1 MKKAEDF
8 RKAFG
13 PADAGFRTVMQKT
26 IEGLKAEEEK
36 KKSAWGLRQFRMP
49 ALAAALAVVLI
60 VGIAAGGGFHGLINR
75 PDEIAPNGIQYT
87 AQPIETALTQGM
99 EEENAGT
106 AVSYENETE
115 YALIQRV
122 LGFVEHWNAAE
133 SRTDEDLDEM
143 LKLCVPE
150 WKEEV
155 GDARTALNEILGDSA
170 CAGFDVGNSVSGNAG
185 DPIRTLTCEN
195 VLLALGDTGYQK
207 YRMEFDLCLGTDGYR
222 YINPASIRRTMPTVE
237 KTEPLTDPAEIIS
250 AGLEEKWPGITQEL
264 VPVNLSCEK
273 QGLRFE
279 VISAVVK
286 RHEAYYVWSVRDLE
300 GNRIRKETGSP
311 YNPSIT
317 DDFMSSST
325 LESVDLLYEEAEQR
339 YTFGT
344 RRMYDKELPAGDGS
358 FTLAIDDVPVRHR
371 TVADLFP
378 YLKKYGKTE
387 KGTALPAVLN
397 EYSWFNEEGWK
408 KTGKVLEDTNP
419 LDIALDENIFLSGIG
434 WINDELHVRIHFAD
448 NREMTS
454 GHGYEDWHYESW
466 LGEYVDA
473 EGEYAGDY
481 IAMLTWDDT
490 GDGVP
495 DWAEYV
501 LNGIPKDE
509 NGGKLEIE
517 LMTLEEYVEDTW
529 EVKIPI
535 RLVRQDPDNS
545 GDTEYEND
553 GLKYMLHYDGT
564 ATVVSVADDRK
575 LDTVSIPELVK
586 KQYRVTEI
594 GDGAFENCSGLGW
607 IEFSPYVKY
616 IGDRA
621 FRGCTGLA
629 GAYFP
634 AKMSSIGVSA
644 FEGCT
649 GLMNAVFAEEENFSI
664 GENAFRGCTSLTEV
678 TLPSGTSGVG
688 SFLFADCVNLESV
701 TLPLMV
707 TGVSDSM
714 FSGCVRLETVSM
726 PEGQRYIGKNA
737 FEGCLSLDTIDLT
750 DQMMFIDDEAF
761 KGCEILDNLVIPAST
776 WGIGERAFQDC
787 SGIKTITIQTKELEE
802 IGEDVWKGCDEQNI
816 EVIVDGETKNL
827 TDWYKEA
834 REKAGQS

>member
-36 KKSAWGLRQFRMP
+36 KKAARDFRRFRVP
-49 ALAAALAVVLI
+49 ALAAAMAIVLI
-60 VGIAAGGGFHGLINR
+60 VGIAVRGGFHGLINR

-87 AQPIETALTQGM
+87 AQPIETTLAQGT
-99 EEENAGT
+99 EEIV
-106 AVSYENETE
+106 VSEENETE

-122 LGFVEHWNAAE
+122 LGFVEHWNATE

-155 GDARTALNEILGDSA
+155 GDARTALNGILGDSA

-185 DPIRTLTCEN
+185 DPIRTLTCNN
-195 VLLALGDTGYQK
+195 VLLALGDKGYQK
-207 YRMEFDLCLGTDGYR
+207 YRMEFDLVLEADGLR
-222 YINPASIRRTMPTVE
+222 YIDPESIRRTMTAFDDPV
-237 KTEPLTDPAEIIS
+237 PPTDPEDIINN
-250 AGLEEKWPGITQEL
+250 GLEAQWPGITKEL

-286 RHEAYYVWSVRDLE
+286 RYEAYYVWSIQDLE
-300 GNRIRKETGSP
+300 SDRINSENRNSYGF
-311 YNPSIT
+311 IT
-317 DDFMSSST
+317 DNFRAGASLDGT
-325 LESVDLLYEEAEQR
+325 GLLYEDTEHR

-344 RRMYDKELPAGDGS
+344 KRIYDKVLPSGDGT
-358 FTLAIDDVPVRHR
+358 FTLGIDTLPVRHR
-371 TVADLFP
+371 IFADLTP
-378 YLKKYGKTE
+378 YRKKYGKTE
-387 KGTALPAVLN
+387 KGKELPKLLQN
-397 EYSWFNEEGWK
+397 YSRFDRDEWQEN
-408 KTGKVLEDTNP
+408 GKVLDDTHP
-419 LDIALDENIFLSGIG
+419 LEIKLDEDIFLTGIG
-434 WINDELHVRIHFAD
+434 WINGELHARIHFKD
-448 NREMTS
+448 NRELFTES
-454 GHGYEDWHYESW
+454 GLKDLRFNSFLCCGARE
-466 LGEYVDA
+466 
-473 EGEYAGDY
+473 
-481 IAMLTWDDT
+481 IATLEWDDT
-490 GDGVP
+490 DDGIP
-495 DWAEYV
+495 DWVEYV
-501 LNGIPKDE
+501 L
-509 NGGKLEIE
+509 EISPE
-517 LMTLEEYVEDTW
+517 DADRMGAFEVDLITLMEYVEDTW
-529 EVKIPI
+529 EVEVPL
-535 RLVRQDPDNS
+535 RLVRQDPDNI
-545 GDTEYEND
+545 GDTEYEKD
-553 GLKYMLHYDGT
+553 GLKYMLHSDGT
-564 ATVVSVADDRK
+564 ATVISNPDNRQLEKAAIPR
-575 LDTVSIPELVK
+575 TVNK
-586 KQYRVTEI
+586 NYRVTEI
-594 GDGAFENCSGLGW
+594 GEGVFEDCTALTLVEIPESV
-607 IEFSPYVKY
+607 IF

-621 FRGCTGLA
+621 FHGCTGLA
-629 GAYFP
+629 GVYFP

-649 GLMNAVFAEEENFSI
+649 SLMNAVFAGEEIFSI

-678 TLPSGTSGVG
+678 TLPSSTSGVG

-776 WGIGERAFQDC
+776 WGIGNRTFQDC
-787 SGIKTITIQTKELEE
+787 TGMKTITIQTKELEE